1 MIGPTAIEERALTL
15 RRKLKLKGE
24 HLKTRFVSSGP
35 ILWIVFFILAL
46 NGIGAAG
53 GFFMLFGLRNTLVL
67 GILAIVLAEFLM
79 LKANFFSTG
88 VESALYGAGILGIIF
103 GLPGK
108 PSDET
113 PLVFAAGAAI
123 AGWRTRNPWFGAT
136 SVVLVLVYVGLKT
149 NWPVVAIAG
158 LIVSLLFLIALGR
171 EVQRP
176 STEWLL
182 IATAFATLAAG
193 GSATLVQTRELW
205 WMGLLYAAGAIVIG
219 IRIRHHV
226 PFLCAL
232 GGIGISA
239 FDLYERIP
247 LNAESQLTIAGVLFV
262 VIASILTRALRGR
275 TRGFVIAPA
284 TFTDYDEMI
293 ESGATVALAPQPVPP
308 APEPQ
313 PAGGGSFGGAG
324 ATGDY

>member
-1 MIGPTAIEERALTL
+1 MIGPSAADERAISL

-24 HLKTRFVSSGP
+24 HLKTRWVSSGP
-35 ILWIVFFILAL
+35 VLWIVFFVLSL

-53 GFFMLFGLRNTLVL
+53 GFFMLFGLKNTLVL
-67 GILAIVLAEFLM
+67 GLLAIVLAEVLM

-88 VESALYGAGILGIIF
+88 VESALYGSGILGIIF
-103 GLPGK
+103 GLPGE

-113 PLVFAAGAAI
+113 PLVFAVGAAI
-123 AGWRTRNPWFGAT
+123 AGWRVRNPWFGAA
-136 SVVLVLVYVGLKT
+136 SVVLVLVYLGLKFD
-149 NWPVVAIAG
+149 WIVVALAG
-158 LIVSLLFLIALGR
+158 LLISLAVLIALGR

-193 GSATLVQTRELW
+193 GATTLVQARELW
-205 WMGLLYAAGAIVIG
+205 WMGLVYAAAAIVIG

-262 VIASILTRALRGR
+262 AVASILTRALRGR
-275 TRGFVIAPA
+275 TEGFVIAPA

-293 ESGATVALAPQPVPP
+293 ESGATVALAPQPAP
-308 APEPQ
+308 APEAQ